1 MQKRRRSGQGIVYS
15 EVDVKNWAQRMP
27 AASAV
32 RPKCCSGCGAASCP
46 HGEAVVLVGHG
57 SRERQVLGPCWPG
70 EAPRVGVVRV
80 RRYRCRRCGA
90 ITTVLP
96 RGLVARRYYSSSAI
110 GLALLLYGVRRE
122 PMQQVRQTVCAW
134 PVSFESPQQ
143 WNTLSKWLKAV
154 SEHRMYSQV
163 RPWPPSC
170 VPRQRA
176 ERVASTLLSFA
187 PVVSGLALTLE
198 EQVFMGAALAA

>member
-1 MQKRRRSGQGIVYS
+1 MLQ
-15 EVDVKNWAQRMP
+15 
-27 AASAV
+27 
-32 RPKCCSGCGAASCP
+32 
-46 HGEAVVLVGHG
+46 GHG
-57 SRERQVLGPCWPG
+57 TRERQVRGPCWPG
-70 EAPRVGVVRV
+70 EVPRILVLRV

-110 GLALLLYGVRRE
+110 GLGLLLFGIRRQAV
-122 PMQQVRQTVCAW
+122 QQVRQAVCAW

-143 WNTLSKWLKAV
+143 WNTLGKWLRAV
-154 SEHRMYSQV
+154 SEQRLYNWV
-163 RPWPPSC
+163 RPWPPSY

-176 ERVASTLLSFA
+176 ERVASTLLSY
-187 PVVSGLALTLE
+187 ALTVAVDSNTLE